1 MTLRLVFPGCLFH
14 AVEFS
19 LQWPQCIY
27 IVTLVIVSP
36 IDCLGFSVGWV
47 FICPCFAYSGFA
59 LDHPNHTIQLLHSQT
74 TQLRT
79 TSDADRRGQK
89 DGRRHRQVAGQRQ
102 TQLDA
107 AARDTHP
114 NQQPDSAK
122 PPSNEKDRHGQL
134 ANETTVKSAVDVV

>member
-89 DGRRHRQVAGQRQ
+89 DGQVAGQR
-102 TQLDA
+102 
-107 AARDTHP
+107 
-114 NQQPDSAK
+114 
-122 PPSNEKDRHGQL
+122 
-134 ANETTVKSAVDVV
+134 